1 MEYELFQAFE
11 RTEYIHIEDLLF
23 VTNYVCGNLNSDYWP
38 NRDYYYQQ
46 YNYVSKLRI
55 ACMWKQ
61 RHGLPTVYCKG
72 DAICNDQLVNFF
84 KDKEH
89 KIAFAQEFELTVF

>member
-1 MEYELFQAFE
+1 
-11 RTEYIHIEDLLF
+11 
-23 VTNYVCGNLNSDYWP
+23 
-38 NRDYYYQQ
+38 
-46 YNYVSKLRI
+46 
-55 ACMWKQ
+55 MWKQ
-61 RHGLPTVYCKG
+61 RHGLPTVSCKG

>member
-11 RTEYIHIEDLLF
+11 RREYIHIEDSPFL
-23 VTNYVCGNLNSDYWP
+23 TNYICGNLNSDYSP
-38 NRDYYYQQ
+38 NKGYYYQQ

-55 ACMWKQ
+55 VCMWKQ
-61 RHGLPTVYCKG
+61 KYGLPTVSCKG
-72 DAICNDQLVNFF
+72 KAIFNDQIVNFF

-89 KIAFAQEFELTVF
+89 KNCTCSRV